1 MAEDINVTYIAKF
14 CASMTI
20 YFFLTM
26 ILSSESKETYSA
38 KYSS

>member
-20 YFFLTM
+20 YFLIM